1 MRRYD
6 VVILGGGIIGCA
18 TAWELARRGQAVA
31 VVERG
36 TIGAEAS
43 KAAAGILAAQMDL
56 ERPGPFFELC
66 QASRRM
72 YGAWVRELQRVSR
85 APVGYHLDGILY
97 LACTKQDAER
107 MDHRSRWQRRKGLRV
122 ERWSPQEVRR
132 REPNVNGPITAGFF
146 FPTEAQVDN
155 VALMEAL
162 AVACRKAGVT
172 LWDGTTALHV
182 LTRRRRGGREVV
194 GVQTSRGLSRAPVVV
209 NCLGS
214 WAPLMGVLPRP
225 AVAPARGQML
235 AFDAPKGLF
244 RHIVMAEQAYG
255 VQRRTGRLIVGS
267 TVELVG
273 YDRRVTLEGMGK
285 ILSGFRALV
294 RGEALGRCAFVE
306 CWAGLRPYS
315 QDRLPILG
323 ASPIEGLLVATGHFR
338 HGILLA
344 PVTATLMAELILGRR
359 PSVNLSPFSLSRFGK
374 RLSPPRIFAHHPS
387 ATL

>member
-1 MRRYD
+1 MGRYD

-18 TAWELARRGQAVA
+18 LGWELARRGQSVA

-36 TIGAEAS
+36 AIGAEAS
-43 KAAAGILAAQMDL
+43 KAAAGILSAQMDL

-66 QASRRM
+66 QMSRRM
-72 YGAWVRELQRVSR
+72 YGGWVKALQRVSR
-85 APVGYHLDGILY
+85 VPVGYHLDGILY
-97 LACTKQDAER
+97 LACTKEDAER
-107 MDHRSRWQRRKGLRV
+107 MDRRGRWQRKRGLRV
-122 ERWSPQEVRR
+122 ERWSRQEVRR
-132 REPNVNGPITAGFF
+132 REPNVDGPIKAGFF
-146 FPTEAQVDN
+146 FPREAQVDN

-162 AVACRKAGVT
+162 AVCCRRAGVA
-172 LWDGTTALHV
+172 LLERTTAVRV
-182 LTRRRRGGREVV
+182 LTRRRRGGRAVV
-194 GVQTSRGLSRAPVVV
+194 GVQTSRGIVRAPVVV

-225 AVAPARGQML
+225 SIAPARGQML

-244 RHIVMAEQAYG
+244 RHVVMAEQAYG
-255 VQRRTGRLIVGS
+255 VQRKSGRLIVGS

-273 YDRRVTLEGMGK
+273 YDRRVTLEGMAK

-294 RGEALGRCAFVE
+294 GGEVLDRCAFVE

-323 ASPIEGLLVATGHFR
+323 ATPIEGLLVAAGHFR

-374 RLSPPRIFAHHPS
+374 RFPGRVGN
-387 ATL
+387 T